1 MEPGLP
7 MRHQSFMQA
16 ADGWPNAH
24 ASPYARAKAYDEAA
38 APSAAVRPLALS
50 SDSAPRPAPVPGPLR
65 SKRSPKAPKSASYLA
80 RYGSRMGGPGSLM
93 SPNSDAG
100 ALIGAA
106 QRDESS
112 HAARWR
118 MRVEPRAVRPPTPD
132 LRRAPHAPH
141 PRLLGRWSSW
151 MRCCSLWPLPLRRA

>member
-1 MEPGLP
+1 MENG
-7 MRHQSFMQA
+7 RRSRQSFMA
-16 ADGWPNAH
+16 AVDGWPNAQ
-24 ASPYARAKAYDEAA
+24 ASPYARAKAYDEAP
-38 APSAAVRPLALS
+38 APSTAAVRPLALS
-50 SDSAPRPAPVPGPLR
+50 SDSAPRPAPVPSPLR
-65 SKRSPKAPKSASYLA
+65 PKRSPKAPKSVTYLA
-80 RYGSRMGGPGSLM
+80 RYRSRMGSPGSLM

-112 HAARWR
+112 DAARWR
-118 MRVEPRAVRPPTPD
+118 MRVEPRAVRPPVPD

-151 MRCCSLWPLPLRRA
+151 MRCCSRWPLPLRRA

>member
-16 ADGWPNAH
+16 ADGWPNAQ

-112 HAARWR
+112 DAAQWR
-118 MRVEPRAVRPPTPD
+118 MRVEPRAVRPPALD
-132 LRRAPHAPH
+132 LRRFPHAPN

-151 MRCCSLWPLPLRRA
+151 MRCCSRWPLPLRA